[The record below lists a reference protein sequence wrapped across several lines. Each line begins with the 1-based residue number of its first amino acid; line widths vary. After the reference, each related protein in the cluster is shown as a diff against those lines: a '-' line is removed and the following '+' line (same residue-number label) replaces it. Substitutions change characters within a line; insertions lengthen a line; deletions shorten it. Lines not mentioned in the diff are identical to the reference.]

1 MKWLLPILMLAVAAC
16 ANGPVREEEAHV
28 RARDA
33 AMDAATQ
40 RMIVERSQRVPGHPN
55 LVELG
60 KVEGY
65 CERTP
70 EGNQQ
75 IVEGDSLKEAA
86 YRKYGNRVD
95 AIVGANAFCVPE
107 GARLGG
113 GGPFQCTGTAVSFA
127 R

>member
-1 MKWLLPILMLAVAAC
+1 A
-16 ANGPVREEEAHV
+16 RV

-40 RMIVERSQRVPGHPN
+40 RMIVERSDRVPGHPN
-55 LVELG
+55 VVELG

-75 IVEGDSLKEAA
+75 IIEGDSVKEAA
-86 YRKYGNRVD
+86 YRKYGDRVD
-95 AIVGANAFCVPE
+95 AIVGASAHFVPTGDRSGDGHFE
-107 GARLGG
+107 
-113 GGPFQCTGTAVSFA
+113 CTGTAVSFA
-127 R
+127 PENGAPATAAGSIY